1 MDTSHRSERLLALML
16 LHQMKGVPQR
26 DKALQLS
33 IAGFTN
39 MEIADLLQTK
49 ATGVA
54 QLLYDARRSTGKGST
69 RKKA

>member
-1 MDTSHRSERLLALML
+1 VEASQRLERLLALIL

-26 DKALQLS
+26 EKALQLS
-33 IAGFTN
+33 LAGFTN

-54 QLLYDARRSTGKGST
+54 QLLYDARQSIGKRSSR
-69 RKKA
+69 RKA